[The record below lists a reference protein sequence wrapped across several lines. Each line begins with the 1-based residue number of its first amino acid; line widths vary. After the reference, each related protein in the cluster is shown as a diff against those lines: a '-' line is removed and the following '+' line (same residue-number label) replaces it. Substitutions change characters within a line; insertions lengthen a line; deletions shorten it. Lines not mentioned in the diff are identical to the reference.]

1 MKLREI
7 SALVYRGLVMARH
20 PEAIGL
26 RRRGIDFDHY
36 RNLRRRWLLDAGIR
50 TILDVGANAGQFAR
64 LARAV
69 FPGAAIYS
77 FEPLPDCFE
86 ALKAALPAGPDF
98 HPVNCALGREEGT
111 LEFRR
116 AKHTPSSSFLK
127 MTKLHEEAFPEST
140 GGQEERPLSVAV
152 RTLDGVAAELRLQD
166 NILLKIDVQGY
177 EANVLAGGPATVRR
191 AEVVIVETS
200 YRRLYEGQPLFHDIY
215 ETLRGL
221 GFDFEGNMEQMV
233 SAADGRVVQ
242 ADSIFV
248 RREGGGA
255 AGREGNL

>member
-1 MKLREI
+1 MKLRDV
-7 SALVYRGLVMARH
+7 SAALYKGLVMARH

-26 RRRGIDFDHY
+26 RRRGIDYEHY
-36 RNLRRRWLLDAGIR
+36 RNLRRPWLLDAGIK
-50 TILDVGANAGQFAR
+50 TILDIGANTGQFAR
-64 LARAV
+64 LAHEV

-86 ALKAALPAGPDF
+86 ALKTALPAGADF

-116 AKHTPSSSFLK
+116 ARHTPSSSFLK

-152 RTLDGVAAELRLQD
+152 RTLDGVAAELPLRE

-177 EANVLAGGPATVRR
+177 EANVLAGGAATVRR
-191 AEVVIVETS
+191 AVAVIMETS
-200 YRRLYEGQPLFHDIY
+200 FRRLYEGQPLFDEIY
-215 ETLRGL
+215 ETMRGL
-221 GFDFEGNMEQMV
+221 GFEFQGNMEQMV
-233 SAADGRVVQ
+233 SPADGRVVQ
-242 ADSIFV
+242 ADSIFI
-248 RREGGGA
+248 RRD
-255 AGREGNL
+255 LI